1 MPLQSTGT
9 FRLETRSKSGRVHVP
24 AELVRDSQFPLE
36 EGKINIEII
45 DGKLV
50 VSQMKIEK

>member
-9 FRLETRSKSGRVHVP
+9 FKLEARSKSGRMHIP

-36 EGKINIEII
+36 EGEVTIEIKDNALI
-45 DGKLV
+45 VTTRK
-50 VSQMKIEK
+50 SIN